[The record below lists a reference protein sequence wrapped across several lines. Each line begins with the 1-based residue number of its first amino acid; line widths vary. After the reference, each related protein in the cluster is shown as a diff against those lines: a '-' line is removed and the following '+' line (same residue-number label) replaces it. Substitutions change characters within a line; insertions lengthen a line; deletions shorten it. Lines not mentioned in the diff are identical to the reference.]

1 MSHSTLSR
9 EHAIALLQRLADDD
23 DFRSRFEHK
32 PAKALAE
39 LGVPL
44 ETIVDLAP
52 TCLQPPQLASK
63 EALAKAAREMND
75 AVVEAAMS
83 MRVPHVQLRSAN

>member
-1 MSHSTLSR
+1 MNHSALSR
-9 EHAIALLQRLADDD
+9 EHATALLQRLAEDDG
-23 DFRSRFEHK
+23 FRSRFELK

-52 TCLQPPQLASK
+52 ACLQPPTLASK
-63 EALAKAAREMND
+63 EELARAAQEMND

-83 MRVPHVQLRSAN
+83 MRVPHVQLRSGS